1 MLARRER
8 GDRDLVV
15 GVARGADV
23 DDVDGRILDHVLPA
37 GGVRGEAE
45 ALGGGL
51 DRAGGAP
58 GQSVQMRGQRQ
69 LDEAVRVAPGMEWA
83 APMTPYPIMPTFN
96 LPAGV

>member
-69 LDEAVRVAPGMEWA
+69 LDEAVRVADRKSVVKGKGGGRGGS
-83 APMTPYPIMPTFN
+83 
-96 LPAGV
+96 GVRDAER